1 MPEFRTT
8 KLLVPIVVAIVAAI
22 VAALIAAPAHAQEDE
37 AEQLR
42 MAALEALVSAPSDK
56 AIPIAAK
63 VLQSD
68 HNDALKA
75 RALFIL
81 SQFDD
86 PEARALLTRTAIEG
100 SGPLRLE
107 AIRMIGING
116 EPGSI
121 STLERIYADGD
132 MDVREAVLNAY
143 MIAGDG
149 NAVYR
154 VAAATED
161 RREFEIAVNMLAAM
175 GAVQQLREL
184 GERTEFSDSMINA
197 YAISGDVDTLMT
209 FATDSGNPD
218 RQRRAIQALGI
229 VGGEQID
236 ETLMSVFRD
245 AESSDIKAAALN
257 GLLIAGHEQ
266 GVLALYRESEDA
278 AEKRELLRALAAM
291 GSEAVWDLV
300 DEALGEDL

>member
-1 MPEFRTT
+1 
-8 KLLVPIVVAIVAAI
+8 
-22 VAALIAAPAHAQEDE
+22 
-37 AEQLR
+37 
-42 MAALEALVSAPSDK
+42 
-56 AIPIAAK
+56 
-63 VLQSD
+63 
-68 HNDALKA
+68 
-75 RALFIL
+75 
-81 SQFDD
+81 
-86 PEARALLTRTAIEG
+86 
-100 SGPLRLE
+100 
-107 AIRMIGING
+107 MIGING
-116 EPGSI
+116 APGSI

-175 GAVQQLREL
+175 GAIQQLREL

-209 FATDSGNPD
+209 FATDSGHPE
-218 RQRRAIQALGI
+218 RQLRAIQALGI

-245 AESSDIKAAALN
+245 AESPDIKAAALK
-257 GLLIAGHEQ
+257 GLLIAGNEQ
-266 GVLALYRESEDA
+266 GVLALYRESDDA
-278 AEKRELLRALAAM
+278 AEKRELLRTLAAM